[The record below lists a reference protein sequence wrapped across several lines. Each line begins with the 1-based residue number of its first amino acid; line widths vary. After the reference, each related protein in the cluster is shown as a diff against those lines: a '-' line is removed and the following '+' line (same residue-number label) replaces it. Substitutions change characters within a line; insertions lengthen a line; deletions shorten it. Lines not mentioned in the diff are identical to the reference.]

1 MHKGFLLICIGIFS
15 LGLYAQNP
23 QQDIGT
29 CFSRGNQKSI
39 DKKMENF
46 LEKVSKDLQCP
57 IESISYTVVEK
68 YTGFYTTACRHLPKQ
83 IEVQAQG
90 KTYTYVHT
98 GLSGAVGNW
107 LLGSWKLEKK

>member
-1 MHKGFLLICIGIFS
+1 MRKTAFLTLIYCFAISLQAQEQRHNIG
-15 LGLYAQNP
+15 A
-23 QQDIGT
+23 
-29 CFSRGNQKSI
+29 CFSPGNQRSI
-39 DKKMENF
+39 EKKMDHF

-57 IESISYTVVEK
+57 VESIAYTVVEN
-68 YTGFYTTACRHLPKQ
+68 YTGFYTDSCRHLPKV

-107 LLGSWKLEKK
+107 LLGSWKLKKK